1 MNHKKNFSGMYWLAG
16 LVLLLGNSV
25 FAQTNL
31 VLNKPSVANSWDT
44 AGVGGGSR
52 GMPASL
58 AVDGDPG
65 TRWGTDWINDVNRD
79 SGWIYVDLG
88 ASQSISSVV
97 IQWETAGAV
106 HYAIQVANFT
116 DPLSSDTSA
125 LLATDDPWATV
136 AEITD
141 GTSEETRVI
150 NFAQTTAHQIR
161 IRAYTRTTM
170 FGYSIWDWKCFAQ
183 PTVVSTSVLTTK
195 ALSPAK
201 TILTQSEIKFFGPD
215 ITSCKLYDLAG
226 RCLLNV
232 NQAAAPLLSLN
243 VSTLRGN
250 VVNGAVFVKLVSK
263 NGTSTQKLTIVR

>member
-1 MNHKKNFSGMYWLAG
+1 MNHKKYLSKTYWLVG

-31 VLNKPSVANSWDT
+31 VLNKPAVANSWDT

-65 TRWGTDWINDVNRD
+65 TRWATDWINDVNRD
-79 SGWIYVDLG
+79 SGWIYADFG

-97 IQWETAGAV
+97 IQWETAGAT
-106 HYAIQVANFT
+106 HYAIQVADFT
-116 DPLSSDTSA
+116 DPLSADTVA
-125 LLATDDPWATV
+125 LLATDDPWTTV

-141 GTSEETRVI
+141 GKSEETRVI

-183 PTVVSTSVLTTK
+183 PTVVSTSVVATN
-195 ALSPAK
+195 ALSRVK
-201 TILTQSEIKFFGPD
+201 TILTQSEIKFFRPD

-226 RCLLNV
+226 RCILNV
-232 NQAAAPLLSLN
+232 NQEAAPLLSLN
-243 VSTLRGN
+243 VSALRGN
-250 VVNGAVFVKLVSK
+250 AATGAVVARLVSK
-263 NGTSTQKLTIVR
+263 NGTSTQKLTIAR